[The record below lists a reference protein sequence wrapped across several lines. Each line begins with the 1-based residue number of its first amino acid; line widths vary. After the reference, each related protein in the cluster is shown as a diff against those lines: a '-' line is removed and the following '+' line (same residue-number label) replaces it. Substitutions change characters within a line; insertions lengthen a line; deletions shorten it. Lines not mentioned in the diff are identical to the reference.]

1 MEGKYSPFSVALID
15 LFASSA
21 IAFMILMIIAMPYL
35 FNEDTANVGSL
46 AQMQFD
52 AANEVEMIQI
62 LELSAARIEKLEAD
76 LNEAMQGTSKIQS
89 ETPLSAKIDQLYNQP
104 FTMNL
109 PLIFDGNQWYIRPEN
124 RSILDMMGRELS
136 INLVEVEIVG
146 HTATDVSQTNREE
159 CFHLDNFGDINTQ
172 SRVESIAPIGAAF
185 KQCFIGGEWNYHL
198 SEQRAKAV
206 KNYLIKSFDIDP
218 NRIRASGVGSDEH
231 LPDMDSDDSRNRR
244 VEIKYSVR

>member
-35 FNEDTANVGSL
+35 FNEDTAKVGSL
-46 AQMQFD
+46 APAQMQFD
-52 AANEVEMIQI
+52 AANEVEMIKI
-62 LELSAARIEKLEAD
+62 LELSVARIEKLEAD
-76 LNEAMQGTSKIQS
+76 LNEVMQGTSKIQS
-89 ETPLSAKIDQLYNQP
+89 ETPLSAKIDQLYNHP

-136 INLVEVEIVG
+136 ITLVDVEIVG

-172 SRVESIAPIGAAF
+172 SCV
-185 KQCFIGGEWNYHL
+185 
-198 SEQRAKAV
+198 
-206 KNYLIKSFDIDP
+206 
-218 NRIRASGVGSDEH
+218 
-231 LPDMDSDDSRNRR
+231 
-244 VEIKYSVR
+244 